1 MIQPTCNPTPSAS
14 TMLFRRKPE
23 AAVPQM
29 AVMIFRG
36 EYDIAT
42 AARLR
47 TDLDRLRDLRRVVLD
62 FTDVTYLDSKAIHEL
77 VALHHYRA
85 EKGYEREAI
94 VFQSPTLRK
103 IFGIL
108 NLQQVFHC
116 VSNLSE
122 VVPTDNTPSHLFYAT
137 SPSDPEDR
145 IAFTTS
151 DLRRGGLA
159 GA

>member
-1 MIQPTCNPTPSAS
+1 MIQPTCNATPPAS
-14 TMLFRRKPE
+14 TTHFRRKPDPS
-23 AAVPQM
+23 VPQM

-47 TDLDRLRDLRRVVLD
+47 VDLNRVRDLQRVVLD

-77 VALHHYRA
+77 IDLHQYRA
-85 EKGYEREAI
+85 DKGFEREAV

-108 NLQQVFHC
+108 NLQHVFHC
-116 VSNLSE
+116 VSNLSD
-122 VVPTDNTPSHLFYAT
+122 VVPKDNTPSHLFYAT
-137 SPSDPEDR
+137 SPSDPED
-145 IAFTTS
+145 
-151 DLRRGGLA
+151 
-159 GA
+159 